1 MRVHVHQRLDGD
13 DAVTIDD
20 DALLQ
25 QHVDELRP
33 AADLQTNRLD
43 DLQDEAATQRRV
55 LSNTDRPAS
64 TQPAA
69 HTAAH
74 INDK

>member
-55 LSNTDRPAS
+55 LSHNDRPAS

>member
-33 AADLQTNRLD
+33 AADLQTERLD

-55 LSNTDRPAS
+55 LSNNNRPAS
-64 TQPAA
+64 
-69 HTAAH
+69 
-74 INDK
+74 